1 MPIKPKD
8 IIELS
13 ITTKGVRKSLF
24 SRTVLEVHVKNI
36 TNTPIKIVPNP
47 LHEAILSMVKKPEV
61 R

>member
-24 SRTVLEVHVKNI
+24 SRTVLDKCAFWH
-36 TNTPIKIVPNP
+36 P
-47 LHEAILSMVKKPEV
+47 
-61 R
+61 